1 MIKVKSNI
9 DVQSSD
15 FEQIDIDY
23 ETDLTVPNQSL
34 SVNDILTNFTRGVG
48 MQSVARS
55 VYYDGIDDFDA
66 DDDTL
71 RPDFDLSDVSNA
83 SEEINNA
90 LKAESERKARKK
102 IKEEETDDEME
113 DEPKAKN
120 SAKKAFLSLKAK
132 NRLKLSTTNS

>member
-1 MIKVKSNI
+1 MVKVKSNI
-9 DVQSSD
+9 DVTSVD

-23 ETDLTVPNQSL
+23 KTDLTVPNQSL

-55 VYYDGIDDFDA
+55 VYYDDFDDFDS

-83 SEEINNA
+83 SVEIQNA
-90 LKAESERKARKK
+90 LQAESERKARKK
-102 IKEEETDDEME
+102 IKEEETDDEIE

-120 SAKKAFLSLKAK
+120 SAKKGVSEPKGEEPPKTLYDK
-132 NRLKLSTTNS
+132 

>member
-1 MIKVKSNI
+1 MVKVKSNI
-9 DVQSSD
+9 DVSSVD

-55 VYYDGIDDFDA
+55 VYYDGLDDFDS

-83 SEEINNA
+83 SEEISNA
-90 LKAESERKARKK
+90 LKAESEHKARKK
-102 IKEEETDDEME
+102 IKEEETDDEIE

-120 SAKKAFLSLKAK
+120 SAKKGVSEPKGEEPPKTLDDK
-132 NRLKLSTTNS
+132 

>member
-9 DVQSSD
+9 DVSSVD
-15 FEQIDIDY
+15 FKQIDIDY
-23 ETDLTVPNQSL
+23 KTDLTVPNQSL

-55 VYYDGIDDFDA
+55 VYHDGYDDFDS

-90 LKAESERKARKK
+90 LKAESEREARKSYK
-102 IKEEETDDEME
+102 KERIDELIDDERI
-113 DEPKAKN
+113 AQN
-120 SAKKAFLSLKAK
+120 SAKKGVSEPTGEEPPKTLDDK
-132 NRLKLSTTNS
+132 

>member
-9 DVQSSD
+9 DVQPDD

-23 ETDLTVPNQSL
+23 LTDLTVPNQSL

-55 VYYDGIDDFDA
+55 VYYDGIDDFDS

-90 LKAESERKARKK
+90 LKAESERKASKK
-102 IKEEETDDEME
+102 IKEEQSDDEMD

-120 SAKKAFLSLKAK
+120 SAKKGVSEPKGEEPPKALDDK
-132 NRLKLSTTNS
+132 

>member
-1 MIKVKSNI
+1 MTKVKSNI
-9 DVQSSD
+9 DVKPTD

-55 VYYDGIDDFDA
+55 VYYDGIDDFDS

-71 RPDFDLSDVSNA
+71 RPDFDLSDVSSA

-102 IKEEETDDEME
+102 IKEEETDDEID
-113 DEPKAKN
+113 DEPKAKS
-120 SAKKAFLSLKAK
+120 SAKKGVSEPAGEEPPNSLDNK
-132 NRLKLSTTNS
+132 

>member
-1 MIKVKSNI
+1 MTKVKSNI
-9 DVQSSD
+9 DVQPVD

-55 VYYDGIDDFDA
+55 VYYDGLEDFDS

-71 RPDFDLSDVSNA
+71 RPDFDLSDVSYA
-83 SEEINNA
+83 SVEISNA

-102 IKEEETDDEME
+102 IKEEETDDEIE

-120 SAKKAFLSLKAK
+120 SAQKGVSEPKGEEPPKTLDDK
-132 NRLKLSTTNS
+132 

>member
-1 MIKVKSNI
+1 MVKVKSNI
-9 DVQSSD
+9 DVTSVD

-23 ETDLTVPNQSL
+23 KTDLTVPNQSL

-120 SAKKAFLSLKAK
+120 SAKKGVSEPKGEEPPKTLDDK
-132 NRLKLSTTNS
+132 

>member
-1 MIKVKSNI
+1 MTKVKSNI

-23 ETDLTVPNQSL
+23 KTDLTVPNQSL

-55 VYYDGIDDFDA
+55 IYYDGFDDFDS

-83 SEEINNA
+83 SEEIINA
-90 LKAESERKARKK
+90 LKAESERKAREKLRRRKPTTKSKTSQKRK
-102 IKEEETDDEME
+102 I
-113 DEPKAKN
+113 PL
-120 SAKKAFLSLKAK
+120 KKAFLSLKAK

>member
-9 DVQSSD
+9 DVQPTD

-23 ETDLTVPNQSL
+23 KTDLTVPNQSL

-55 VYYDGIDDFDA
+55 VYYDGIDDFDS

-71 RPDFDLSDVSNA
+71 RPDFDLSDVSSA

-102 IKEEETDDEME
+102 IKEEETDDEIE
-113 DEPKAKN
+113 DEPKATN
-120 SAKKAFLSLKAK
+120 SAKKGVSELASEEPPKTLDNK
-132 NRLKLSTTNS
+132 

>member
-9 DVQSSD
+9 DILPGD
-15 FEQIDIDY
+15 FEQINIDY
-23 ETDLTVPNQSL
+23 QTDMTVPNQSL

-55 VYYDGIDDFDA
+55 VYYDGLDDFDS

-71 RPDFDLSDVSNA
+71 RPDFDLSDVSSL
-83 SEEINNA
+83 SEEINA
-90 LKAESERKARKK
+90 SIAESQRKARKK
-102 IKEEETDDEME
+102 IKEEETDEEIE

-120 SAKKAFLSLKAK
+120 SAKKGVSEPKGEESPK
-132 NRLKLSTTNS
+132 TIDDK

>member
-1 MIKVKSNI
+1 MTKVKSNI

-23 ETDLTVPNQSL
+23 KTDLTVPNQSL

-48 MQSVARS
+48 MQSVGRS
-55 VYYDGIDDFDA
+55 VYYDGIEDFDS

-71 RPDFDLSDVSNA
+71 RPDFDLSDVSNTL
-83 SEEINNA
+83 EEINNA
-90 LKAESERKARKK
+90 LKAESERKASKK
-102 IKEEETDDEME
+102 IKEEQSDDEMD

-120 SAKKAFLSLKAK
+120 SAKKGVSEPAGEEPPKTLDDK
-132 NRLKLSTTNS
+132 